1 MKRRNYSMTL
11 RMGASNYDLTI
22 VTSKREVINY
32 DLSRMT
38 KHEQKALRHSVV
50 AAVRKHQQD
59 VLKVIDH
66 A

>member
-11 RMGASNYDLTI
+11 RMGASNSDLTI
-22 VTSKREVINY
+22 VSSKREVINY

-50 AAVRKHQQD
+50 AAVREHQRGMK
-59 VLKVIDH
+59 KVIEH